1 MHIKYLTCIL
11 ITLAETIYSGIP
23 KASPF
28 YLYDRFNNRAVSYMF
43 ADTGN
48 IYYMSKNFHSEE
60 FSQIQNITNKT
71 NGLLLRKINTTKSLP
86 NL

>member
-1 MHIKYLTCIL
+1 MHIKYLTFII
-11 ITLAETIYSGIP
+11 ITLAETIYSGLP

-60 FSQIQNITNKT
+60 FSKMQNITNKT
-71 NGLLLRKINTTKSLP
+71 SILGLRKINTTKSLP